1 MHQFL
6 EHDIRDAFFPYY
18 ECNCQPSFY
27 INDDQLVLPYPN
39 PKLKFLKN
47 ETKVSNLTWNG
58 HKIRILKFLS
68 TNSNEAQ
75 LIFRPVLGIRQN
87 LNIDSEKCSQLN
99 TTDMKTC

>member
-18 ECNCQPSFY
+18 EYNCQPSFY

-47 ETKVSNLTWNG
+47 ETKVSNFTWN
-58 HKIRILKFLS
+58 
-68 TNSNEAQ
+68 
-75 LIFRPVLGIRQN
+75 
-87 LNIDSEKCSQLN
+87 
-99 TTDMKTC
+99 